1 MSRPMNTASRT
12 PPTTMARIGMSV
24 DDLTGARRGLAL
36 PPRTCALAPRTV
48 GLDLLP
54 EDATGIDRIPTYP
67 FWPRPGQLRSD
78 GPRPEPIG
86 RRMSPLRDYEV
97 LYIVR
102 ADLDDDKVQDAVKRV
117 NTLIERSGGTIERT
131 NLWGKR
137 KLAYEVKHQ
146 KEGAY
151 VLQDFQL
158 DPTRVPELEAGL
170 KITGEAWRHLVVRR
184 PEKVVAT
191 AVTPPPAEV
200 VQEPVASE
208 PEAVVGRVREAVREE
223 ET

>member
-1 MSRPMNTASRT
+1 
-12 PPTTMARIGMSV
+12 
-24 DDLTGARRGLAL
+24 
-36 PPRTCALAPRTV
+36 
-48 GLDLLP
+48 
-54 EDATGIDRIPTYP
+54 
-67 FWPRPGQLRSD
+67 
-78 GPRPEPIG
+78 
-86 RRMSPLRDYEV
+86 LRDYEV

-102 ADLDDDKVQDAVKRV
+102 ADLDDDKVQEAVKRV
-117 NTLIERSGGTIERT
+117 NTLIERSGGGIERT

-158 DPTRVPELEAGL
+158 EPDRVPELEAAL
-170 KITGEAWRHLVVRR
+170 KITEEVLRHLIVRK

-200 VQEPVASE
+200 VLEPIASE
-208 PEAVVGRVREAVREE
+208 SKAAVEQVRQPDREDRE
-223 ET
+223 DS

>member
-1 MSRPMNTASRT
+1 
-12 PPTTMARIGMSV
+12 
-24 DDLTGARRGLAL
+24 
-36 PPRTCALAPRTV
+36 
-48 GLDLLP
+48 
-54 EDATGIDRIPTYP
+54 
-67 FWPRPGQLRSD
+67 
-78 GPRPEPIG
+78 
-86 RRMSPLRDYEV
+86 LRDYEV

-170 KITGEAWRHLVVRR
+170 KITEEVLRHLVVRK

-200 VQEPVASE
+200 VQEPIASE
-208 PEAVVGRVREAVREE
+208 SEAVVGRVREAVREE
-223 ET
+223 DT